1 MQEAQWAWPSM
12 AVWADLR
19 HSYHGMGR
27 PVIAVVS
34 IGGMAP
40 LAPVYGGTTTPYAI
54 GLYCLTMNTS
64 LLPQLTAYGA
74 ALLAA
79 AILGYW
85 PELIRF
91 KQSLHDRTAFDGVRR
106 VVAHLRRPSFGD
118 HQT

>member
-1 MQEAQWAWPSM
+1 MQAAQWGWPSM

-40 LAPVYGGTTTPYAI
+40 LVPVYGGTTTPYAI

-74 ALLAA
+74 VMVAA
-79 AILGYW
+79 AALGYW
-85 PELIRF
+85 PELRRCVR
-91 KQSLHDRTAFDGVRR
+91 SLHDHTALDRVRH
-106 VVAHLRRPSFGD
+106 ALPHLHHPPAGKS
-118 HQT
+118 